1 MITRSHIVEL
11 TIHPTKKALLHSN
24 SIHLFKIMRAATRYL
39 SHNLL
44 HQPAMNKASA
54 HLKTSTLSK
63 LFRHSSFLS
72 TNQPPSFRR
81 NQNSTA
87 ATDLS
92 NSAIYSS
99 IYSSNNSFSRSKSSH
114 LNSISVAV
122 MTPALLLHSA
132 NIPSSSVFD
141 NRRFS
146 TISFTKEEVV
156 DMEEE
161 KVGPTS
167 NLDNDAAALNI
178 VESINRLTDPSIM
191 SQKGRLKLEVAQII
205 EEFGGDEFNSGLTEV
220 QIAILT
226 RKIAYISLFLRENR
240 KDKHNIRSLNLMIG
254 RRRKLLK
261 YLIRQSRSRYFS
273 TINALGL
280 RDIYGDK
287 VLKRKGA
294 RKKYPPS
301 NLKKF

>member
-1 MITRSHIVEL
+1 
-11 TIHPTKKALLHSN
+11 
-24 SIHLFKIMRAATRYL
+24 
-39 SHNLL
+39 
-44 HQPAMNKASA
+44 
-54 HLKTSTLSK
+54 
-63 LFRHSSFLS
+63 
-72 TNQPPSFRR
+72 
-81 NQNSTA
+81 
-87 ATDLS
+87 
-92 NSAIYSS
+92 
-99 IYSSNNSFSRSKSSH
+99 
-114 LNSISVAV
+114 